1 MSLFK
6 ERSMNIVLFKAE
18 EMGRAIPVSDRRV
31 QHIRKVLHIRKGDIF
46 EAGLI
51 HGKRGRAWIASE
63 EGDAVVFDGTFDTE
77 PDPMKPIELVLG
89 FVRPLCAKRILKDM
103 TAIGV
108 RAIHF
113 VTTDTGEKS
122 YRDAE
127 LWKDN
132 AYAVHLIEG
141 AEQGFSTFMPEV
153 RLHWSLAACEESLST
168 RTGTSPVL
176 RIAFDN
182 GGDAFPLSSLPPA
195 LPASDTVLIVAVGS
209 ERGWSEGE
217 RRFLADS
224 GYRLV
229 SLGRRILRTESACAV
244 GIGILCARYGML

>member
-1 MSLFK
+1 
-6 ERSMNIVLFKAE
+6 MNIILFEAE
-18 EMGRAIPVSDRRV
+18 EMGKAIPASDRRV
-31 QHIRKVLHIRKGDIF
+31 QHIRKVLHIGKGDVF

-63 EGDAVVFDGTFDTE
+63 EGDTVVFEGTFDTD

-108 RAIHF
+108 RALHF

-122 YRDAE
+122 YRDAD
-127 LWKDN
+127 LWKGN

-141 AEQGFSTFMPEV
+141 AEQGFSTLIPEV
-153 RLHWSLAACEESLST
+153 SLHWSLSAYEESLSS
-168 RTGTSPVL
+168 RTEASPVL

-182 GGDAFPLSSLPPA
+182 GEDALPLSSLPST
-195 LPASDTVLIVAVGS
+195 LPSTDTVLIVAVGS
-209 ERGWSEGE
+209 ERGWSEAE

-244 GIGILCARYGML
+244 GIGILCARYGLL